1 LNNKLRKQQD
11 DQEGDVRGNLT
22 IAAMALM
29 AGVSALVIALADAR
43 AETNQVRIAS
53 TYGLAQLP
61 GRLAFEQGFIE
72 KHAKRLGLTDLKVT
86 FQPVSSGI
94 VVSDLLLSR
103 NADVGVGGNVP
114 LFSLWDK
121 TNGAQKV
128 RGIMSF
134 SRANMFLLTVDPRI
148 KTMRDFTDTDRI
160 AMTDVRSTTYS
171 MVIQMAA
178 AKEYGWDQR
187 TRYDQ
192 LTVAMGNNEALAAML
207 SGRMEVKS
215 HMTILP
221 HSTMELKSGKVRI
234 LLNSKELLGDP
245 YTTVVSFAT
254 TRFKQDNPTAYTAV
268 VAGLQEA
275 IDFITNKPREAA
287 EIFVKKEPFTGT
299 LDELV
304 EMIQGKTADELSF
317 NSTPNTT
324 ELFTD
329 FMVKS
334 GTLRNKPASWKD
346 IWFENTWDKAGS

>member
-1 LNNKLRKQQD
+1 M
-11 DQEGDVRGNLT
+11 RGTVKVTAVLLT
-22 IAAMALM
+22 
-29 AGVSALVIALADAR
+29 AGVSAIVIASGDAR

-61 GRLAFEQGFIE
+61 GRLAYEMQFIE
-72 KHAKRLGLTDLKVT
+72 KQAKRLGLPDLKVT

-103 NADVGVGGNVP
+103 NADIGVGGNVP

-121 TNGAQKV
+121 TSTAQKV

-148 KTMRDFTDTDRI
+148 KSMRDFKDTDRI

-187 TRYDQ
+187 ARYDQ

-234 LLNSKELLGDP
+234 LLNSKDLLGDT
-245 YTTVVSFAT
+245 YTTVASFAT
-254 TRFKQDNPTAYTAV
+254 SRFKQENPVAYAAV

-275 IDFITNKPREAA
+275 IDFINTKPREAA
-287 EIFVKKEPFTGT
+287 ELFIKKEPFTGT

-304 EMIQGKTADELSF
+304 EMMEGKTADELSF

-329 FMVKS
+329 FMQKS
-334 GTLRNKPASWKD
+334 GTLRNRPASWKD
-346 IWFENTWDKAGS
+346 IWFENNWEKPGS

>member
-1 LNNKLRKQQD
+1 M
-11 DQEGDVRGNLT
+11 RGTVKIAAVLLTASMSATT
-22 IAAMALM
+22 IA
-29 AGVSALVIALADAR
+29 VVDAR

-61 GRLAFEQGFIE
+61 GRLAYEMQFIE
-72 KHAKRLGLTDLKVT
+72 KHAKRLGLPDLKVT

-121 TNGAQKV
+121 TSTAQKV

-148 KTMRDFTDTDRI
+148 KSMRDFKDTDRI

-187 TRYDQ
+187 ARYDQ

-234 LLNSKELLGDP
+234 LLNSKDLLGDT
-245 YTTVVSFAT
+245 YTTVASFAT
-254 TRFKQDNPTAYTAV
+254 SRFKQENPVAYAAV

-275 IDFITNKPREAA
+275 IDFINAKPREAA
-287 EIFVKKEPFTGT
+287 ELFIKKEPFTGT

-304 EMIQGKTADELSF
+304 EMMEGKTADELSF

-329 FMVKS
+329 FMHKS
-334 GTLRNKPASWKD
+334 GTLRNRPASWKD
-346 IWFENTWDKAGS
+346 IWFENNWEKSGS